1 MYAFLS
7 LVTVFFSSCSM
18 IVGELKVDLFKYQV
32 LQLLLS
38 IEDTP
43 LSITTSRKVIL
54 LISRIQMGLSGA
66 RIAGIYMPSVLYGVI
81 GIFHNRFSYLWDPA
95 SDCIAVLI
103 GKYFDMTWDIFVQYL
118 EQCESNFLASHDQSE
133 RSRSAPTSKS
143 SGTSYVASLLVALST
158 KSFYIHACD

>member
-1 MYAFLS
+1 MQC
-7 LVTVFFSSCSM
+7 V
-18 IVGELKVDLFKYQV
+18 IVGELEADSFKYQV

-66 RIAGIYMPSVLYGVI
+66 RIAGIYIPSVLCGVI

-95 SDCIAVLI
+95 SDCIAVFI
-103 GKYFDMTWDIFVQYL
+103 SKYFDMTWGIFVQYL
-118 EQCESNFLASHDQSE
+118 EQCESDFLASHDQSD
-133 RSRSAPTSKS
+133 RSRSPSTGKS
-143 SGTSYVASLLVALST
+143 SGMSYVASFFVTLST
-158 KSFYIHACD
+158 KLF